1 MAETVQKIKWTEA
14 QQRAIDTAG
23 HPVLV
28 SAAAGSGKTAVL
40 CERIVGKLLA
50 GENIGDMLIVTFTR
64 AAAAQLRTKLGKK
77 LREALES
84 HPEKEASLRRQLMA
98 LPAAKI
104 CTIDSFYLDLMH
116 TYFQVLGIGAGIRV
130 MDEQDGKALALRLIG
145 EALEEASRS
154 SDDAYRAAVEDL
166 VDTLGGRDPEE
177 TFFEY
182 RRIFCKRREGPEAL
196 RTAAA
201 HLRAEAELPFE
212 KTVAGKRLLEA
223 AAEALREDER
233 LLREAAPALSDPGY
247 GGYDKQF
254 IYYAD
259 FIAEILAVFPDGREA
274 ITEKL
279 ALLNPPKASCKK
291 GFVKSPDF
299 DCLKGYRDDAKGNLN
314 GLKKKLFLS
323 YESGQLREYSLRQA
337 ALAETLCTLLTRVEA
352 GLQKEKTRLGVLEF
366 DDMARLSLKLLQDEN
381 GEPTAVA
388 KDLSEQYSSVCIDE
402 YQDTSDL
409 QDAVFSLLS
418 PENRFL
424 VGDVKQSIYRF
435 RGACPDVFE
444 HYRRTY
450 LSEKEE
456 GFAEAPGELVSLSDN
471 FRCDRSVVEFANLI
485 CGQLFAVSP
494 GITYRPDRDDLIK
507 SKTEEDKDLPVR
519 ILLSDRDAPE
529 PMAGTTREA
538 EMLAGELQRLLREG
552 RKPGEIA
559 VLTRSLR
566 KHEGALRIALTAAGI
581 PFSIGYDEPM
591 DHKPEIL
598 LLHSL
603 LRAGDNPYRDIDLAA
618 AMYSPVFSFS
628 LAEMIAVREREPR
641 GAYIGALRRSAE
653 EQNALG
659 EKCRAVLRFLDDCR
673 AFDRILSPD
682 RLLLRLFERYRLLPL
697 LSHSEDPAERD
708 SRRESLLRYY
718 DFARNYAVNGRGG
731 LGGFL
736 AAGDRMLTSDSTRDG
751 IGDPTTV
758 RITTIHKSKGLEFP
772 VTILYGCSRKL
783 GGGSNDIRF
792 RYETGVGVAAK
803 ITDESGFGRITTPD
817 FQACA
822 AASEREDLDEE
833 LRVLYVGMT
842 RAREQLILTGSC
854 PEGGPVN
861 PKYAADLLDQI
872 RSERTLTFEGLR
884 RKQNYLDWILRCC
897 LRPEG
902 LGKAEIVV
910 NGERPV
916 FAEEGTAPDL
926 PDLASPAAAP
936 EETARAKEVLAGR
949 FDFTYPDL
957 LSAKLPAK
965 LSVTKLYPD
974 LLDGLSG
981 EDLLRS
987 GDFRT
992 PRFVEEKLTGKA
1004 VATAAERGTAT
1015 HEFMQFCDFSACEKN
1030 GVEKELQR
1038 LKEQRFLP
1046 AVTAD
1051 RVETLP
1057 VENFF
1062 RSPLYAEMRQAK
1074 KIWREQRFN
1083 VTLPADRFTQD
1094 PEKKKALAGETLL
1107 VQGVIDCFFE
1117 SADGRIVLL
1126 DYKTDHFTEKE
1137 KRDFPA
1143 CEKLLR
1149 ERHGLQLAYYA
1160 FALREL
1166 LGREADRVLIWSFGL
1181 DRAVELTDLPDIK
1194 GEL

>member
-1 MAETVQKIKWTEA
+1 MAETKQEQIKWTDA
-14 QQRAIDTAG
+14 QNQAITAAG
-23 HPVLV
+23 HPILV

-104 CTIDSFYLDLMH
+104 CTIDSFYLDLTR
-116 TYFQVLGIGAGIRV
+116 TYFQTLGIGAGVRV
-130 MDEQDGKALALRLIG
+130 LDERDGKELSVKLIS
-145 EALEEASRS
+145 ETLEEAARS
-154 SDDAYRAAVEDL
+154 GDAAYRAAVDDL

-177 TFFEY
+177 TFYGY
-182 RRIFCKRREGPEAL
+182 RRLFCKRREGLEAL
-196 RTAAA
+196 RAAA
-201 HLRAEAELPFE
+201 ERLRADAEVPFE
-212 KTVAGKRLLEA
+212 KTAAGKVLLDA
-223 AAEALREDER
+223 AAETLREDER
-233 LLREAAPALSDPGY
+233 LLRAAAPALSDPGY
-247 GGYDKQF
+247 GGYDAQLL
-254 IYYAD
+254 YYAD
-259 FIAEILAVFPDGREA
+259 FIEELIRVFQSGREA
-274 ITEKL
+274 ISEKL
-279 ALLNPPKASCKK
+279 GLLNPPDARCKR
-291 GFVKSPDF
+291 GFVKGPDF
-299 DCLKGYRDDAKGNLN
+299 DRLKGYRDDAKDDLKN
-314 GLKKKLFLS
+314 LKKKLFLS
-323 YESGQLREYSLRQA
+323 YGSEELREYSLRQA
-337 ALAETLCTLLTRVEA
+337 TLAETLYTVLSRAEI

-366 DDMARLSLKLLQDEN
+366 DDMARLSLRLLQDEN
-381 GEPTAVA
+381 GEPSAAA
-388 KDLSEQYSSVCIDE
+388 KELSEHFTSVCIDE

-409 QDAVFSLLS
+409 QDAVFSLIS

-444 HYRRTY
+444 HYRRVY
-450 LSEKEE
+450 LSAEEE
-456 GFAEAPGELVSLSDN
+456 GFADAPGELISLSDN
-471 FRCDRSVVEFANLI
+471 FRCDRSVVEFTNI
-485 CGQLFAVSP
+485 VCGRLFGFSR
-494 GITYRPDRDDLIK
+494 GIRYRSERDDLIK
-507 SKTEEDKDLPVR
+507 SKREEDKNLPVR
-519 ILLSDRDAPE
+519 ILLSDVSAPA
-529 PMAGTTREA
+529 PMTGTTREA

-566 KHEGALRIALTAAGI
+566 KHEGALRVALTAAGI

-618 AMYSPVFSFS
+618 AMYSPVFSFT

-641 GAYIGALRRSAE
+641 GAYIGALRRCAE

-673 AFDRILSPD
+673 ALDRILSPD

-697 LSHSEDPAERD
+697 LSYSEDPAERD
-708 SRRESLLRYY
+708 RRRESLLQYY
-718 DFARNYAVNGRGG
+718 DFARNYAANGRGG

-736 AAGDRMLTSDSTRDG
+736 AAGDRMLQTDSTRDG
-751 IGDPTTV
+751 IGDPNTV
-758 RITTIHKSKGLEFP
+758 RITTVHKSKGLEFP
-772 VTILYGCSRKL
+772 VTVLYGCGATL
-783 GGGSNDIRF
+783 GGGDNDIKF
-792 RYETGVGVAAK
+792 RSEARVGVAAK
-803 ITDESGFGRITTPD
+803 LTDPSGFGRITTPD
-817 FQACA
+817 FAACA
-822 AASEREDLDEE
+822 AVAEREDLDEE

-842 RAREQLILTGSC
+842 RAREQLIITGAC

-861 PKYAADLLDQI
+861 PKFADDLLETANA
-872 RSERTLTFEGLR
+872 ERELSFESLR
-884 RKQNYLDWILRCC
+884 RKKNYLDWILRCC
-897 LRPEG
+897 LTPEG
-902 LGKAEIVV
+902 RAVSELVV

-916 FAEEGTAPDL
+916 FTEAKTPEIPVKAALPAEEVAAAKAAL
-926 PDLASPAAAP
+926 QERFAYSYPAAI
-936 EETARAKEVLAGR
+936 
-949 FDFTYPDL
+949 
-957 LSAKLPAK
+957 SAKLPAK

-987 GDFRT
+987 GDFRA
-992 PRFVEEKLTGKA
+992 PRFVEEKLSGKA

-1015 HEFMQFCDFSACEKN
+1015 HEFMQFCDFAACEKS

-1038 LKEQRFLP
+1038 LKELRFLP

-1062 RSPLYAEMRQAK
+1062 RSSLYAEMRQAK

-1083 VTLPADRFTQD
+1083 VTLPADRFTKD
-1094 PEKKKALAGETLL
+1094 PEKKKELAGQTLL

-1126 DYKTDHFTEKE
+1126 DYKTDRFTEKE
-1137 KRDFPA
+1137 KQDIPA
-1143 CEKLLR
+1143 CEKALR

-1166 LGREADRVLIWSFGL
+1166 LGREADRVLLWSFGL
-1181 DRAVELTDLPDIK
+1181 DRAVELTDLPDIE